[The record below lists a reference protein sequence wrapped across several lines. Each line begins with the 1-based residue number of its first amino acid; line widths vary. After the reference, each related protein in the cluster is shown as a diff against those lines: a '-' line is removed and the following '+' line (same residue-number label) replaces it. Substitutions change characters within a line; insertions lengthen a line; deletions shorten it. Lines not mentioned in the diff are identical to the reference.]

1 MNRHSHWA
9 PDLRPFAIR
18 ILTSIHEIDSNAGGS
33 SGATLAPP
41 LALLLLLLRP
51 RPSLCSLPLHV
62 FSEQLIT
69 LLRRQVCIH
78 CA

>member
-18 ILTSIHEIDSNAGGS
+18 ILNVNSRDRSERRSS

-62 FSEQLIT
+62 FSEQLVT

-78 CA
+78 RT